1 MDRISRTRIADLA
14 AAKIRDEL
22 LGGLWK
28 DRLPGTRILA
38 RRLGVSAPSVSEALA
53 ILVKEG
59 VIERRGERKSFR
71 PVSSLGGGAPAT
83 QAQPEKRLLI
93 LTHEPLGQ
101 LVEVSRRLIE
111 MLRDEMAAKGWKVE
125 SQVLDFLHVAHPQKS
140 WDRLIQVDSGT
151 SVVALY
157 GRKALAEWALRRKVR
172 MIFLGGNTESLEF
185 PMVAV
190 RSAGMA
196 EFALRKLTA
205 LGHQRIVI
213 PLCDRA
219 EAFKQSIREVTRK
232 AVEDAGGSYVKSYHN
247 PESTYLKTDVTWRII
262 ERVFQAN
269 PPTAFVFLDWK
280 ELVTAQCFLSRLGLR
295 VPEDISLVLLSDQ
308 TDAEWFHPPLTRFRF
323 PVARIVRTLVKWL
336 EDGKNDVRNLT
347 SDFIEG
353 QSIAPPRRETRTR
366 R

>member
-14 AAKIRDEL
+14 AARIREEI
-22 LGGLWK
+22 LGGLWS

-38 RRLGVSAPSVSEALA
+38 RRLGVSAPSISEALSM
-53 ILVKEG
+53 LVEDG

-71 PVSSLGGGAPAT
+71 PVMAASGGTPSPA
-83 QAQPEKRLLI
+83 ARPEKRLLI
-93 LTHEPLGQ
+93 LTHEPMGQ

-111 MLRDEMAAKGWKVE
+111 MLRDEMSAKGWKVE
-125 SQVLDFLHVAHPQKS
+125 YQVLDFLHVTHAQKS
-140 WDRLIQVDSGT
+140 WDRVIDAGPGT
-151 SVVALY
+151 SIVALY
-157 GRKALAEWALRRKVR
+157 GRRALAEWGLRRNAR
-172 MIFLGGNTESLEF
+172 MIFLGGNTESIEF

-190 RSAGMA
+190 RSSEMA

-219 EAFKQSIREVTRK
+219 EAFKQSIRDVTRR
-232 AVEDAGGSYVKSYHN
+232 AVEGAGGSYVKSYHN

-280 ELVTAQCFLSRLGLR
+280 ELVTAHCLFSRLGLK
-295 VPEDISLVLLSDQ
+295 VPEDVSLVLLSDHA
-308 TDAEWFHPPLTRFRF
+308 DAEWFHPPLTRFRF
-323 PVARIVRTLVKWL
+323 PVAKILRTLVKWL
-336 EDGKNDVRNLT
+336 EDGGNEVKTLA

-353 QSIAPPRRETRTR
+353 QSVAPPRRDRPKR